1 MVPRGGPKS
10 ETVLIKRKTRTL
22 SLNSRERE
30 IIELIWFGL
39 KNREIGERLK
49 ISVKLVETHRENIMK
64 NMRVSN
70 TAQLLKSGIQES
82 IIRIR

>member
-1 MVPRGGPKS
+1 MVPRAGPKS

>member
-82 IIRIR
+82 ISRIR